1 MKGGRIPYSD
11 EELAWIEQHKRMIRR
26 ESHAL
31 FVEEF
36 GRDDVSLTNY
46 TSLCKRKGWHTG
58 RTGRF
63 EKGTVSWNKGKSMP
77 AHPNSVATRF
87 KKGSTPPNIVP
98 LWTERLGKDGYIEM
112 KVPRPNPWV
121 PGQKTRFMHKHRYLW
136 EEDNGPVPEGYA
148 LKCLDGDK
156 TNCDPKN
163 WEAVPRSLL
172 PRLNNQHGRNYD
184 AAPNEVKP
192 TLMAIAKVEQ
202 AIQETRRKPET

>member
-11 EELAWIEQHKRMIRR
+11 EELAWTEQHKHMIRR
-26 ESHAL
+26 ESHTL
-31 FVEEF
+31 FVEKF

-46 TSLCKRKGWHTG
+46 TALCKRKGWHTG

-63 EKGTVSWNKGKSMP
+63 EKGGTSWNKGKSMP

-136 EEDNGPVPEGYA
+136 EEANGPVPEGYA

-163 WEAVPRSLL
+163 WEAVPRGML
-172 PRLNNQHGRNYD
+172 PRLNGRWGRNYD
-184 AAPNEVKP
+184 AAPDEVKP